1 MVTFGKIFK
10 CGRLT
15 VELVEGDI
23 AEIEADA
30 IVNAANSYLK
40 HGGGVAAA
48 IVRKGGWEIQDESDQ
63 YVRKYGPV
71 PVGEVAVTGA
81 GKLKAKY
88 VIHAVGPYYGEEK
101 GDEKLASV
109 IRSSLEKAEKL
120 KIKSIAIP
128 AISTGVYGYPLER
141 CATIMAEVIKN
152 FAWKAENLNKVIV
165 CLYGEQAYGIF
176 QKIFEE
182 QLAVA

>member
-1 MVTFGKIFK
+1 MVILGKTFN
-10 CGRLT
+10 CGRLI

-23 AEIEADA
+23 TEIEADA

-48 IVRKGGWEIQDESDQ
+48 IVRKGGWEIQEESDQ
-63 YVRKYGPV
+63 YVRKHGPV
-71 PVGEVAVTGA
+71 PVGKAAVTGA

-88 VIHAVGPYYGEEK
+88 VIHAVGPRYGEEK
-101 GDEKLASV
+101 GDEKLASA

-120 KIKSIAIP
+120 RIKSVALP
-128 AISTGVYGYPLER
+128 AISTGVYGYPPER
-141 CATIMAEVIKN
+141 CATIMTEVIKN
-152 FAWKAENLNKVIV
+152 FAWRAENLKKVIV
-165 CLYGEQAYGIF
+165 CLYGKQAYDIF

-182 QLAVA
+182 QLAAE